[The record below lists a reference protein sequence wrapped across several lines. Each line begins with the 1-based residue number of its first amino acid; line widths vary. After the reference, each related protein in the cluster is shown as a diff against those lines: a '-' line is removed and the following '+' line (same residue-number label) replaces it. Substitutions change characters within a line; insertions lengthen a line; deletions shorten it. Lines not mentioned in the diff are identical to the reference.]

1 MFYAYQ
7 SFTYDELKPVVS
19 HTLDALA
26 TSEKM
31 LLWEDINSYWSFQL
45 VQQQEPFAATILNVF
60 GRMRRTSEPEL
71 LDSFAV
77 YPTVDCIVPL
87 LLQSINTAVYEL
99 NNYFR
104 KDLLVFPPVP
114 LADAKVE

>member
-19 HTLDALA
+19 QALDALA
-26 TSEKM
+26 ISDKPS
-31 LLWEDINSYWSFQL
+31 LWEDLNFYWSFQL

-60 GRMRRTSEPEL
+60 GQMRCTSEPEL

-87 LLQSINTAVYEL
+87 LLQSINTAVHEW

-114 LADAKVE
+114 PADTKVE